1 MARCNRKDEDE
12 PSTQIQLGVM
22 SPKIETNLLKIAYME
37 SSSTIYGGSDPDEDS
52 EEPDGHVTAKKR
64 KTSLSLLRTREA
76 RALRKELRFF
86 FMNPIQKWRF
96 RRRFPWKLLVQIFK
110 IILVTAE
117 LVMFANYISFHHGYH
132 DDTTITLSNLF
143 LKGWA
148 STREVLSYPPPGGPI
163 AVYRQSEF
171 YEYMDY
177 AIVNYAHIA
186 DVSMAAY
193 SHAYAKGSTE
203 VVPATFCVN
212 EFAAYV
218 SAHAPGHPTL
228 SVNGTL
234 ITKCTDIHPS
244 NVSHATFSLENFL
257 KEMNFS
263 IDFELL
269 SSARLRF
276 LIEAVRLRV
285 EFPDNYPDCHLINGS
300 LVLDNAIGGSQMV
313 ADLDLNI
320 RPKYCHG
327 ILELSHRRPT
337 TKVMLGILDFASL
350 IACFFSIILCARSLH
365 NATNL
370 KKETDAFFVKNIGRP
385 LTRKER
391 WEFVNMWYVTI
402 CIDDILLIAG
412 IFLRVGMATKDQNGL
427 WYLWSVCAITLGV
440 GNFLAWV
447 GILRYLGFFDTY
459 NVLILTLK
467 KCAPNVLRLLVCI
480 LLLFFG
486 YTFAGY
492 LILGP
497 YHFKFRTFYSSMEC
511 LFSLINGDD
520 MFASFFSTDAH
531 DPLIWFFS
539 RAYLYSFI
547 SLFMWVV
554 LSIFLAVIM
563 DAYESVK
570 RCYEEGF
577 PRTGLMKFVNECS
590 ERAVTRVTNDR
601 ERTAHDTINALCCCV
616 QR

>member
-1 MARCNRKDEDE
+1 
-12 PSTQIQLGVM
+12 
-22 SPKIETNLLKIAYME
+22 ME
-37 SSSTIYGGSDPDEDS
+37 SSSTLYGGSDPDDS
-52 EEPDGHVTAKKR
+52 SDDPDGHVTSKKR
-64 KTSLSLLRTREA
+64 SSPSLLNTREA
-76 RALRKELRFF
+76 KALRKELRFF

-117 LVMFANYISFHHGYH
+117 LVMFANDVSFHHGYH
-132 DDTTITLSNLF
+132 EDTTITLSNLF

-148 STREVLSYPPPGGPI
+148 TTREVLSYPPAGGPI

-177 AIVNYAHIA
+177 AIVNYAHIT

-193 SHAYAKGSTE
+193 DHVYAKESTTL
-203 VVPATFCVN
+203 VPATFCVD
-212 EFAAYV
+212 EFV
-218 SAHAPGHPTL
+218 SYADAQAPGPSVLT
-228 SVNGTL
+228 VNGTL
-234 ITKCTDIHPS
+234 NTKCTDIHPS
-244 NVSHATFSLENFL
+244 EVTYATFSLEKFL
-257 KEMNFS
+257 QESNFS
-263 IDFELL
+263 VNFELL
-269 SSARLRF
+269 SRARLHF
-276 LIEAVRLRV
+276 LIEAIRLRV
-285 EFPDNYPDCHLINGS
+285 QFPDDYPDCHLINGS

-313 ADLDLNI
+313 ADLDLSI
-320 RPKYCHG
+320 GPKYCHG
-327 ILELSHRRPT
+327 ILELTHRRPT
-337 TKVMLGILDFASL
+337 TKVMLGILDFTSL

-365 NATNL
+365 NAANL
-370 KKETDAFFVKNIGRP
+370 KKETDAFFVRNIGRP

-391 WEFVNMWYVTI
+391 WEFLNLWYVTI
-402 CIDDILLIAG
+402 CIDDVLLIVG
-412 IFLRVGMATKDQNGL
+412 IFLRLGIATKAQNGL
-427 WYLWSVCAITLGV
+427 WYLWSVCAISLGV

-447 GILRYLGFFDTY
+447 GILRYLGFFETY

-520 MFASFFSTDAH
+520 MFASFFSTDAL
-531 DPLIWFFS
+531 DPLIWVFS
-539 RAYLYSFI
+539 RAYLYSFV
-547 SLFMWVV
+547 SLFMWIV

-570 RCYEEGF
+570 RYYEEGF

-590 ERAVTRVTNDR
+590 ERAVTRITNDR
-601 ERTAHDTINALCCCV
+601 ERTLHDAVNALCCCV
-616 QR
+616 QSKRRKSSQSEKVT